1 MNASTSAQSNHKTR
15 ISFFRSLRGRLILL
29 FMAVSLIPI
38 AVVGSIAIIQLNT
51 AKKAA
56 LEVTENYLPSI
67 ISLDNAQLAL
77 MHIVEAQKNH
87 IIAPDDATR
96 IAMENKIQKQQD
108 KLNQALAGFETTLD
122 ESTETEELKKLRMAL
137 GGFLQA
143 NNKIISLSKIN
154 QDGKAQALSVGTANE
169 IFEQAFRFMGN
180 IRETNIIGSNQAKM
194 VADTAARSGVKL
206 TLIALLVVT
215 FSVMLVAVLVANS
228 IAKPVLILSEAT
240 HQLAAGNVE
249 LRGINR
255 AKITKITAR
264 RDEMGNIGRAFDALA
279 SYFNAVIDDIVKVS
293 QGLASG
299 HLRVLPQAEYRG
311 DFIQI
316 KTALEASLTSL
327 RQVIDDIVKV
337 TQGLASGGLGIM
349 PEGEYQGDF
358 IQIKNALETAATTLA
373 EVTTQNAQQDW
384 LKTGQTQLNDQ
395 MKGEQ
400 DMVSL
405 AKNIISFITTYIEAP
420 VGLFYLMKSSQLNNR
435 SSYFLR
441 MIASYAYTA
450 CDNRPAKYQLGE
462 GLIGQVAMDKKTL
475 VLSQTEEEC
484 PHITRSGLSNALLSH
499 ILIIPGLYENSV
511 KCVIEIGSA
520 NKLTLLQRE
529 FIEQAMPNIAIAINT
544 AQSRA
549 RMQEL
554 LEKSQQQT
562 EELQRQSE
570 ELQAQQ
576 DNMQQ
581 INKQLQVQQ
590 EELQQRNEELQ
601 NQSEELQTQQE
612 ELRESNDELETRTKD
627 LEQQKQVIQQKNN
640 VLEQNQAEME
650 KARAVIEAK
659 AKELELASR
668 YKSEFMANM
677 SHELRTPLNSLL
689 ILAQLLTNNK
699 PGNLTDKQVEYAKTI
714 HSAGSDLLSLIN
726 DILDLSKVEAGKM
739 EVHIEECPLTDLV
752 EKFENKFRPLAENKG
767 LEFLITMAE
776 NLPPVISTDVQ
787 RVQQIINN
795 LLSNA
800 FKFTEQGKIQL
811 QFRPAGKE
819 EVSDL
824 GVEATNSIA
833 IGVTDSGIG
842 IPEDKK
848 QIVFEAFQ
856 QADGT
861 TSRRYGGTGLG
872 LSISRRLARL
882 LGGDI
887 QLHSEEDK
895 GSTFTLYLPK
905 NSPQLETETVKE
917 PQATGSKA
925 KDFNA
930 SMSVEYQNDQD
941 TPAEIADSIEVAKSE
956 SADDRSTLKSNE
968 QSLLIIED
976 DQKFSDLLM
985 ELGRE
990 KHFKCLVAHD
1000 GRFGIKLAEQYQP
1013 NAILLSVNLHQ
1024 IDGWTVLERLKDHP
1038 NTRHIPVYLFSATE
1052 PKNIQAI
1059 KMGAI
1064 GFQQKPANMTQ
1075 LSEVFQK
1082 IEDFM
1087 TNPIK
1092 NLLVVVDIESH
1103 QQNILQQV
1111 ESDHVQTTTVVTTKA
1126 ALEQLKTSRFDC
1138 ILLDMDIEQGKGNE
1152 LLIGMQ
1158 QDNFCQIPVIA
1169 YADRDLT
1176 SAEETLLLQ
1185 CADTL
1190 PVKAV
1195 RSSERLLEEMTLF
1208 LHQEEANLSLNK
1220 RRILRMIHD
1229 KESIL
1234 ANKKVLI
1241 VDDDARNVFALA
1253 TALEEKNMEVIAGNN
1268 GFEALELLE
1277 QHSDIAVVLMDIM
1290 MPSMDGYEATREIR
1304 KQLRYQKLPVIALTA
1319 KAMKGDKGKCIE
1331 AGANDY
1337 LSKPVDTDKLISLMR
1352 VWLYQ

>member
-1 MNASTSAQSNHKTR
+1 MNASTSAQSNHKTH
-15 ISFFRSLRGRLILL
+15 ISFFRSMRGRLILL

-38 AVVGSIAIIQLNT
+38 AVVGSIAINQLNT

-96 IAMENKIQKQQD
+96 IAMENKIEKQQES
-108 KLNQALAGFETTLD
+108 LNQALAGFETTLD
-122 ESTETEELKKLRMAL
+122 ESSETEELKKLRMAL

-169 IFEQAFRFMGN
+169 IFEEAFRFMGN
-180 IRETNIIGSNQAKM
+180 MRETNIIGSNQAKIA
-194 VADTAARSGVKL
+194 ADTAARSGVKL
-206 TLIALLVVT
+206 TLIALIVVT
-215 FSVMLVAVLVANS
+215 FGVMLVAVLVANS

-255 AKITKITAR
+255 AKITKMTAR

-279 SYFNAVIDDIVKVS
+279 SYFNTVIDDIVKVS
-293 QGLASG
+293 QGLAYG
-299 HLRVLPQAEYRG
+299 HLRVLPKAEYRG

-316 KTALEASLTSL
+316 KTALESSLTSL

-358 IQIKNALETAATTLA
+358 IQIKNALEMAATTLA

-384 LKTGQTQLNDQ
+384 LKTGQAQLNDQ

-400 DMVSL
+400 DIVKL
-405 AKNIISFITTYIEAP
+405 AKNIISFLTTYIEAP
-420 VGLFYLMKSSQLNNR
+420 VGLFYLMKSAKLNNIPP
-435 SSYFLR
+435 YLR
-441 MIASYAYTA
+441 MIASYAYTE
-450 CDNRPAKYQLGE
+450 CDPRPTDYRLGE

-475 VLSQTEEEC
+475 VLSQTVDEC
-484 PHITRSGLSNALLSH
+484 PHITRSGLSNALLRH
-499 ILIIPGLYENSV
+499 IIIIPGLYENSV

-520 NKLTLLQRE
+520 NKLTHLQRE
-529 FIEQAMPNIAIAINT
+529 FIEQAMPNIAISINT

-549 RMQEL
+549 RMQDL
-554 LEKSQQQT
+554 LEQSQQQT
-562 EELQRQSE
+562 EELQQQSE

-576 DNMQQ
+576 DNMQRV
-581 INKQLQVQQ
+581 NKQLQEQQ
-590 EELQQRNEELQ
+590 EELQERNEELQ

-612 ELRESNDELETRTKD
+612 ELRQSNEELEARTKE
-627 LEQQKQVIQQKNN
+627 LEQQKQEIQRKNN
-640 VLEQNQAEME
+640 ALEQNQAEME
-650 KARAVIEAK
+650 KARTVIEAK

-739 EVHIEECPLTDLV
+739 EIHIEDCPLTDLV

-767 LEFLITMAE
+767 LEFQIRMAE

-800 FKFTEQGKIQL
+800 FKFTELGKIQL
-811 QFRPAGKE
+811 QFRPASE
-819 EVSDL
+819 EEMSGLEVQ
-824 GVEATNSIA
+824 ATKSIA
-833 IGVTDSGIG
+833 ISVTDSGIG
-842 IPEDKK
+842 IPDDKK

-917 PQATGSKA
+917 PPATGSEG
-925 KDFNA
+925 KDLKA
-930 SMSVEYQNDQD
+930 SMSVEYQNEQP
-941 TPAEIADSIEVAKSE
+941 TVTEIEGSTELAESE
-956 SADDRSTLKSNE
+956 PADDRSTLKSNE
-968 QSLLIIED
+968 QSILIIED
-976 DQKFSDLLM
+976 DQNFSDLLM
-985 ELGRE
+985 NLGRE
-990 KHFKCLVAHD
+990 KHFKCLVAHE
-1000 GRFGIKLAEQYQP
+1000 GRFGLKLAEQYQP

-1024 IDGWTVLERLKDHP
+1024 IDGWTILERLKDHP

-1052 PKNIQAI
+1052 PKNIEAI
-1059 KMGAI
+1059 KKGAI

-1082 IEDFM
+1082 IAYFI

-1092 NLLVVVDIESH
+1092 NLLVVVDVESH
-1103 QQNILQQV
+1103 QQNILQLV
-1111 ESDHVQTTTVVTTKA
+1111 ESDNVQTTTVVTTKA
-1126 ALEQLKTSRFDC
+1126 ALETLKTARFDC
-1138 ILLDMDIEQGKGNE
+1138 ILLDMDVEQGKGQQ

-1158 QDNFCQIPVIA
+1158 QDNCCQIPVIA
-1169 YADRDLT
+1169 YADRDFT

-1185 CADTL
+1185 CADNL

-1195 RSSERLLEEMTLF
+1195 SSSERLLEEVTLF
-1208 LHQEEANLSLNK
+1208 LHQVEANLSLNK
-1220 RRILRMIHD
+1220 RRMLRMIHD
-1229 KESIL
+1229 KESLL

-1304 KQLRYQKLPVIALTA
+1304 KQSRYQKLPVIALTA
-1319 KAMKGDKGKCIE
+1319 KAMKGDKAKCIE

-1337 LSKPVDTDKLISLMR
+1337 LSKPVDTEKLISLMR
-1352 VWLYQ
+1352 VWLYR